1 MFQAKFRTRFNPYNS
16 RITHHNYYCGECC
29 KITEE
34 IFKKEGINLTL
45 FEDGLKIIKSGSVGD
60 QGRGFTYIKYEYY
73 ENGKKKDF
81 SILVIQHNGL
91 DIEISIKYNDYSN
104 ILSKVV
110 KKIKKMVL

>member
-1 MFQAKFRTRFNPYNS
+1 MFQGKFRSRFIPFNS

-45 FEDGLKIIKSGSVGD
+45 FEGGLRIIKSCVVGD
-60 QGRGFTYIKYEYY
+60 QGGGFTFIKYEYY
-73 ENGKKKDF
+73 ENDKKKDF
-81 SILVIQHNGL
+81 SILVIHNGL
-91 DIEISIKYNDYSN
+91 DIEISVNYDVDSN

-110 KKIKKMVL
+110 KKFNVLL

>member
-34 IFKKEGINLTL
+34 IFEKEGIHLTL
-45 FEDGLKIIKSGSVGD
+45 FEGGLRIIEFVGVGD
-60 QGRGFTYIKYEYY
+60 QVGGFTFIKYEYY

-81 SILVIQHNGL
+81 SILVMHNGL
-91 DIEISIKYNDYSN
+91 DIEISVKYDDVDSN

-110 KKIKKMVL
+110 KKLNVLL